1 MINVKVN
8 SKNLLSVL
16 NNVTQ
21 YSQGFLDGI
30 QMNKTQFNRI
40 LGGYTAEVL
49 GEYID
54 SKARLNPS
62 SLHHVYEWEKVG
74 EKGSRL
80 FKINV
85 VAKQNIITFEGS
97 FLPSKTNTPD
107 SGQIFRDKANI
118 MENKI
123 SVTVAPKNSSTL
135 VFEDDGETIF
145 TTNSIYIANP
155 GGDAVAG
162 SFGMVIEEF
171 FDVYFTVSI
180 LQGILKDLATPEEFV
195 QFFSQGSKSGKTA
208 GVKAGRNYYTLKGYN
223 LT

>member
-1 MINVKVN
+1 MINVKVD
-8 SKNLLSVL
+8 SKNLLNIL

-30 QMNKTQFNRI
+30 EMNKTQFNRI
-40 LGGYTAEVL
+40 LGGYAAESL

-54 SKARLNPS
+54 SKARVNPS
-62 SLHHVYEWEKVG
+62 SLHHVYEWNRVG
-74 EKGSRL
+74 DKGSRL

-85 VAKQNIITFEGS
+85 VARQNSISFEGS
-97 FLPSKTNTPD
+97 FLPSKTGAPD
-107 SGQIFRDKANI
+107 SGQVFIDKANV

-123 SVTVAPKNSSTL
+123 SVTVTPRNSSVL

-162 SFGMVIEEF
+162 SFGMVVEEF
-171 FDVYFTVSI
+171 FDVYFTASI

-195 QFFSQGSKSGKTA
+195 QFFSQGSKIGKSA
-208 GVKAGRNYYTLKGYN
+208 GVKAGRNYYTIKGYN